1 MRKLLIT
8 LALPLLAVLAVTG
21 CEVPADEPT
30 AVQPADS
37 KGADP
42 SESKA
47 APPVKLTAKKIA
59 YKKAE
64 FATGG
69 PYSCARVVVTNQTKG
84 NVEVNPFGFEITG
97 VDGVKRKAEVG
108 AAQGEFDA
116 MTLAPGEKASGTVCA
131 ETEVA
136 PKVVTFS
143 EGLGET
149 ARAEVG

>member
-1 MRKLLIT
+1 MRKILI
-8 LALPLLAVLAVTG
+8 LLATLTAVALTG
-21 CEVPADEPT
+21 CAPIEEDPT